1 MADLGFW
8 VLILVFSSLP
18 LVLGSPMQNRW
29 GWLYNNGRELDRER
43 KVNIIAMMLQTAG
56 NVAATSAFVRV
67 CDNTTRKWWNHW
79 LTTGTFEKQKEKPG
93 PKPRLGAASLIYLF
107 FLVKLE
113 NAYSILEYR
122 ERLQDDLGIVASDWV
137 IMRALQRLGLHRKRP
152 ATRKIEAMVL
162 VYAYALVCCL
172 ALMCLLYA

>member
-1 MADLGFW
+1 MALVIIQISLTHSLTQSSCDILREELGGSQMAGLGLW

-93 PKPRLGAASLIYLF
+93 PKPRLP
-107 FLVKLE
+107 KLG
-113 NAYSILEYR
+113 NPLPRTAF
-122 ERLQDDLGIVASDWV
+122 
-137 IMRALQRLGLHRKRP
+137 
-152 ATRKIEAMVL
+152 
-162 VYAYALVCCL
+162 
-172 ALMCLLYA
+172 